1 MTPAICRTYGQC
13 YPTRG
18 LLADE
23 FAFMKR
29 LDLPADLSV
38 RSQHGIP

>member
-13 YPTRG
+13 DQTHGR
-18 LLADE
+18 LADE
-23 FAFMKR
+23 LAFLER

-38 RSQHGIP
+38 QSQHGIP